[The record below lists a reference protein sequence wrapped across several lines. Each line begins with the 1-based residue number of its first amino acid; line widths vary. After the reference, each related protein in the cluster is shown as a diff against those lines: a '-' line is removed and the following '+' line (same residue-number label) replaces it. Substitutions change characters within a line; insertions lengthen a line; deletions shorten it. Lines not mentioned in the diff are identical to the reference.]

1 MNPNKPMNWAHWGPD
16 PARVTSSHG
25 PGSYQLTARSRGHAL
40 SLGKVPAPSHLTTAP
55 VFTHGAPDVRRLA
68 PPVHRLPLQLWF
80 APPAN
85 RLPLTLTVCPT
96 SLAPSWLWHV
106 LPHLNFGGR
115 EGNIM
120 FEVITCYDVVLL
132 FSVYLLRYQM
142 WPFWYV
148 GHLRINML
156 EEIKICVFKL
166 KLILRV
172 LVQFRLDNNF

>member
-1 MNPNKPMNWAHWGPD
+1 MKQTNDPPSFLWLAVDADIIVAGGNNGLTGNPEISHRLSECWTRLKNIDPNKPMNWAHWGPD

-68 PPVHRLPLQLWF
+68 PPFHRLPLQLWF

-120 FEVITCYDVVLL
+120 FEVITC
-132 FSVYLLRYQM
+132 
-142 WPFWYV
+142 
-148 GHLRINML
+148 
-156 EEIKICVFKL
+156 
-166 KLILRV
+166 
-172 LVQFRLDNNF
+172 